1 MAQIILLQLY
11 SMETAAVREILKK
24 VRQIEVRTRR
34 MADSS
39 LAGSYH
45 SVFKGRGM
53 NFDEVREYVP
63 GDEIR
68 AIDWNVTARTGTP
81 HVKKFTEERELTIML
96 LIDLSASGS
105 FGSGRQSKREVMAEL
120 AAVLAFSAVRNSDKV
135 GLLLFSDF
143 AELFIPPDKGRSH
156 ILRVIREILFFQP
169 QGKGTSISG
178 ALDFFSQVAKR
189 KCVTFLISD
198 FCLPGDFDN
207 ALHELRPKLQAVAR
221 RHDLIAVS
229 VTDPR
234 ELELP
239 EAGWITLEDAETGEQ
254 VLLDTSDEWTRQ
266 AYATLT
272 NDQRE
277 RFTRSLRGIGIDLL
291 QLSTGTP
298 YLAALMGFF
307 RARSRRLSR

>member
-1 MAQIILLQLY
+1 
-11 SMETAAVREILKK
+11 METAAIKEILKK

-68 AIDWNVTARTGTP
+68 TIDWNVTARTGVP
-81 HVKKFTEERELTIML
+81 HVKKFSEERELTIML

-105 FGSGRQSKREVMAEL
+105 FGSGQQSKREVMAEL

-143 AELFIPPDKGRSH
+143 AELFIAPGKGRSH

-169 QGKGTSISG
+169 QGKGTNIGG
-178 ALDFFSQVAKR
+178 ALDFFSRVTKR
-189 KCVTFLISD
+189 KCVTFLLSD
-198 FCLPGDFDN
+198 FCLPGDFDDS
-207 ALHELRPKLQAVAR
+207 LQELQPKLQLAAR

-234 ELELP
+234 ELKLP

-254 VLLDTSDEWTRQ
+254 VLLNTSDDWTRQ
-266 AYATLT
+266 AYATLAA
-272 NDQRE
+272 DQRE
-277 RFTRSLRGIGIDLL
+277 RFARSLRGSGIDLL
-291 QLSTGTP
+291 QLFTDQP

-307 RARSRRLSR
+307 RSRSRRVAR

>member
-1 MAQIILLQLY
+1 
-11 SMETAAVREILKK
+11 MEAAAIKEILKK

-120 AAVLAFSAVRNSDKV
+120 AAALAFSAIRNSDKV
-135 GLLLFSDF
+135 GLILFAD
-143 AELFIPPDKGRSH
+143 AVELFIAPEKGRSH
-156 ILRVIREILFFQP
+156 VLRVIREILFFQP
-169 QGKGTSISG
+169 QGKGTNFSK
-178 ALDFFSQVAKR
+178 ALDFFSRVAKR
-189 KCVTFLISD
+189 KCVTFLLSD
-198 FCLPGDFDN
+198 FCLPGDFDD
-207 ALHELRPKLQAVAR
+207 ALQALRPKLQIAGR

-234 ELELP
+234 EQVLP
-239 EAGWITLEDAETGEQ
+239 KAGWITLEDAESGEQ
-254 VLLDTSDEWTRQ
+254 VLLNTNDEWTVR

-272 NDQRE
+272 ADQRE
-277 RFTRSLRGIGIDLL
+277 RFARTVRSLGIDLL
-291 QLSTGTP
+291 QLFTDKP
-298 YLAALMGFF
+298 YLVALMGFF
-307 RARSRRLSR
+307 RARSRRLAR

>member
-1 MAQIILLQLY
+1 
-11 SMETAAVREILKK
+11 METAAVREILKK

-68 AIDWNVTARTGTP
+68 AIDWNVTARTGVP

-105 FGSGRQSKREVMAEL
+105 FGSGSQSKREVMAEL

-143 AELFIPPDKGRSH
+143 AELFIPAGKGRSH

-169 QGKGTSISG
+169 QGKGTGIGG
-178 ALDFFSQVAKR
+178 ALDFFSRVAKR

-198 FCLPGDFDN
+198 FCLPGEFDD
-207 ALHELRPKLQAVAR
+207 ALQELRPKLQAASR

-239 EAGWITLEDAETGEQ
+239 DAGWITLEDAESGEQ
-254 VLLDTSDEWTRQ
+254 ILLNTSDEWTRR
-266 AYATLT
+266 AYANLSG
-272 NDQRE
+272 DQRE
-277 RFTRSLRGIGIDLL
+277 RFARALRGLGIDLL

-298 YLAALMGFF
+298 YLAPLMGFF
-307 RARSRRLSR
+307 RARSRRQSR